1 MSFSI
6 KRLLPHVLV
15 LIGFVVLS
23 LAYFSPVL
31 QGKKINQSD
40 IMHYIGMAQQQKEFA
55 KTTGEETYWT
65 NSAFGGMPTY
75 QLGAKYP
82 HNYIKKLD
90 LSLRFLPRPADYLFL
105 YFIGFYILLLSLKVD
120 FKLAALGAL
129 AFGFSTYLIII
140 LGVGHNSKAHA
151 IAYMPLVL
159 AGIVLTF
166 RKKYILGFL
175 LTTIALGL
183 ELVANHFQ
191 MTYYLLLLVV
201 VLGLSYLVDAI
212 FKKVLPHF
220 FKSVGILTLAAI
232 LAVGLNA
239 TNIMATQ
246 EYVKESAR
254 GQSDLT
260 INANG
265 SPKEVTTG
273 LDRDYITQYSYGIL
287 ETFNLYIPKFM
298 GGGNSEDVGKDSE
311 TYKAYINIG
320 ASPIQALEASRNA
333 PMYWGNQPIVE
344 APAYVGAVIIF
355 LFVLGLF
362 LVKGRLKWWL
372 LGGTILSWIL
382 SLGKNWFL
390 VDNPQ
395 PDSNPITNFFIDFV
409 PLYDKFRAVSSI
421 QVLLEL
427 CIPVLGIFALAR
439 LFNDFQKDEEKLKAL
454 FYSVSITAGLAII
467 FLLFKSSLFDFES
480 FRDIN
485 YKDYGEPFI
494 EAIKEDRQSL
504 MATDTLRTLIL
515 VLLSAGT
522 VFLFLK
528 KKLSES
534 LVVVVFAVLILFDLV
549 SVDRQYVNNDNFIS
563 ALRVDKPYQPNR
575 ADKQILKDK
584 GHFRVL
590 DASREGQGMP
600 AKAAYFH
607 NSLFGYSAAKLG
619 RVEELLEFHVY
630 KNNINVLNMLNT
642 KYIIDE
648 DQQGQPIPVTQ
659 YTEPNGNAWFVSNL
673 KVVAD
678 ANQEIL
684 ALDSLNTKTTAVV
697 GRHSIEVY
705 GFLQTNSGKIINKF
719 EFDVDSTASIELK
732 EFKPNYL
739 KYESNNRNEG
749 LAVFSEIYYAQGW
762 NAYIDNKLVPHF
774 RVNYVLRALELP
786 KGNHTIEFKFEPQVV
801 ETGSKVALA
810 SSAILGVLLLVG
822 LFFEVKRRKTEV

>member
-6 KRLLPHVLV
+6 KRLLPHVLI
-15 LIGFVVLS
+15 LIGFVVVS

-90 LSLRFLPRPADYLFL
+90 LALRFLPRPADYLFL

-159 AGIVLTF
+159 AGIILTF

-175 LTTIALGL
+175 LTTTALGL
-183 ELVANHFQ
+183 QIVANHPQ
-191 MTYYLLLLVV
+191 MTYYLLLLIL
-201 VLGLSYLVDAI
+201 VLGLSYLIDAYR
-212 FKKVLPHF
+212 KKVLPHF
-220 FKSVGILTLAAI
+220 FKSVGLLTMAAI

-239 TNIMATQ
+239 TGIMATQ

-260 INANG
+260 INPDG
-265 SPKEVTTG
+265 SLKEVTTG
-273 LDRDYITQYSYGIL
+273 LDRDYITEYSYGIL

-298 GGGNSEDVGKDSE
+298 GGGNYEDVGKDSE
-311 TYKAYINIG
+311 TYKAYINLG
-320 ASPIQALEASRNA
+320 ASPIEALDAARNA

-372 LGGTILSWIL
+372 VGGTILSLLL
-382 SLGKNWFL
+382 SYGKNFGFL
-390 VDNPQ
+390 TDL
-395 PDSNPITNFFIDFV
+395 FIDYV
-409 PLYDKFRAVSSI
+409 PFYNKFRAVSSI
-421 QVLLEL
+421 QVILEL
-427 CIPVLGIFALAR
+427 CIPVLGIFALSR

-454 FYSVSITAGLAII
+454 LYSVGITAGLAII
-467 FLLFKSSLFDFES
+467 FLLFKSTLFDFEGL
-480 FRDIN
+480 RDDQYISA
-485 YKDYGEPFI
+485 YGQPFMDAVIKDR
-494 EAIKEDRQSL
+494 KSL
-504 MATDTLRTLIL
+504 MTTDTLRTLIL

-522 VFLFLK
+522 IYLFLK
-528 KKLSES
+528 KKLSET

-549 SVDRQYVNNDNFIS
+549 TVDKQYVNNDNFIS
-563 ALRVDKPYQPNR
+563 AIKVDKPYQPNQ
-575 ADKQILKDK
+575 ADKEILKDK
-584 GHFRVL
+584 GHFRVM
-590 DASREGQGMP
+590 DMSTEGQRMP
-600 AKAAYFH
+600 AKAAYYH
-607 NSLFGYSAAKLG
+607 NSLMGYSAAKLG

-630 KNNINVLNMLNT
+630 KNNMNVLNMLNT
-642 KYIIDE
+642 KYIIAE
-648 DQQGQPIPVTQ
+648 EQGQIFP
-659 YTEPNGNAWFVSNL
+659 YTNTEANGNAWFVSKL

-678 ANQEIL
+678 ANQEIV
-684 ALDSLNTKTTAVV
+684 ALDSLNTKTTAVL
-697 GRHSIEVY
+697 E
-705 GFLQTNSGKIINKF
+705 QTVQTDNNLKTTYQ
-719 EFDVDSTASIELK
+719 VDSIASIQLK

-739 KYESNNRNEG
+739 KYESNNTNVG

-762 NAYIDNKLVPHF
+762 NAYIDGTLTPHF

-801 ETGSKVALA
+801 KTGSNVALV
-810 SSAILGVLLLVG
+810 SSAILVILLLLGV
-822 LFFEVKRRKTEV
+822 FYEFKRRKVNA